1 MTSRLHIIGRRHIYP
16 DVGGYSR
23 GSLYFQCIFG
33 SYRVFPVYH
42 LVKHGIRNP
51 DNRRKLSNSLFRFG
65 FLFDGFAAV
74 RAAYYAHSLMEQ
86 SLLYPVHPDAPADA
100 GSARYRFLHPLHL
113 CLLRQQAERDQPL
126 HHRKLLESKGRIKHS
141 DSSRELVCQRSA
153 WPGVFFRR
161 RMAAPNKTRAFYR
174 TARNYLVVNTG
185 NKDWDKEN

>member
-141 DSSRELVCQRSA
+141 DSSRAGMPAVRVAGRLLPPANGGSQQDTRLLPDSPQLSGCQY
-153 WPGVFFRR
+153 G
-161 RMAAPNKTRAFYR
+161 K
-174 TARNYLVVNTG
+174 
-185 NKDWDKEN
+185 